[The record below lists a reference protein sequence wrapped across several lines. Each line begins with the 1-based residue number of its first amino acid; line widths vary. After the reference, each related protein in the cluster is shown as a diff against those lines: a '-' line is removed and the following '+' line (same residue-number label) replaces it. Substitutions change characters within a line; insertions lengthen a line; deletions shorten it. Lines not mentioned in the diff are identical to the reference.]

1 MNKILLPTDYSDVA
15 VDAIEYASA
24 LFDDN
29 PCEFLVVHSYQLSRS
44 GLSSLRKRYT
54 ETKEYRKTESAAR
67 EEMRELLKKLNEKHE
82 SDPHLYRGFVT
93 ARGMPAGILNS
104 VRELQADMVVMAT
117 TGASGLKEV
126 FLGSNA
132 VHMIKKLKD
141 CPILLVPA
149 GFEYQPVKNIL
160 FVNDFRRN
168 FEPEELRPLNAMAR
182 LTNSGVVVLYVNN
195 GEPFSETQ
203 KHNREV
209 FMELMSGIRI
219 EEEQMPMDGFL
230 TDIIEDYSRS
240 RNANMLAMIR
250 NKHANLYQLLREP
263 VVKKIA
269 FKTNIPFLVMPEV
282 L

>member
-1 MNKILLPTDYSDVA
+1 MNKILLPTDYSEVSLG
-15 VDAIEYASA
+15 AIAYASE
-24 LFDDN
+24 LFGDN
-29 PCEFLVVHSYQLSRS
+29 PCEFMIVHAYELSRS
-44 GLSSLRKRYT
+44 GLASLRKRYK
-54 ETKEYRKTESAAR
+54 ETREYRKTEAVAR
-67 EEMRELLKKLNEKHE
+67 EEMRELLRKLVKIHE
-82 SDPHLYRGFVT
+82 ADPHLYKAFLT
-93 ARGMPAGILNS
+93 ARGIPGGILKS

-132 VHMIKKLKD
+132 VHMIKRLDD

-149 GFEYQPVKNIL
+149 GFTFEPVKNIL

-168 FEPEELRPLNAMAR
+168 FEPEEIRPLLAMAR
-182 LTNSGVVVLYVNN
+182 LTNSGVIVLYVNN
-195 GEPFSETQ
+195 GEEFTEEQ
-203 KHNREV
+203 EYNRKV
-209 FMELMSGIRI
+209 FLELMSGVKV
-219 EEEQMPMDGFL
+219 EEEQMPLDGFL
-230 TDIIEDYSRS
+230 VDIIEDYSKS

-250 NKHANLYQLLREP
+250 NKHSNLYKLLREP

>member
-1 MNKILLPTDYSDVA
+1 MNKILLPTDYSDVSIG
-15 VDAIEYASA
+15 AIEYASA

-29 PCEFLVVHSYQLSRS
+29 ACHFMVVHSYELSKS
-44 GLSSLRKRYT
+44 GLASLRKHYK
-54 ETKEYRKTESAAR
+54 ETKEYRKSESVAR
-67 EEMRELLKKLNEKHE
+67 EEMQELLKKLKKKHE
-82 SDPHLYRGFVT
+82 DDPHLYKGYIT
-93 ARGMPAGILNS
+93 ARGLPTGILNS

-132 VHMIKKLKD
+132 VHMIKRLKD
-141 CPILLVPA
+141 CPMLLVPS

-168 FEPEELRPLNAMAR
+168 FEPEELRPLIAMAR

-195 GEPFSETQ
+195 GEPFTETQ
-203 KHNREV
+203 KYNREV
-209 FMELMSGIRI
+209 FMKLMEGIRI

-230 TDIIEDYSRS
+230 ADIIEDYSKS

-250 NKHANLYQLLREP
+250 NRHSNLYQLLNEP

-269 FKTNIPFLVMPEV
+269 FKTSIPFLVMPEV